1 MSVRSMTGYA
11 RVRKPLG
18 TGELVASVKSVNHR
32 GLDLHF
38 QMPPELE
45 VFENAIRAAVKQRV
59 ARGHLQVRVRA
70 SNTQQR
76 APAVVNQALLE
87 TYLTAFRRVSAIH
100 GLGAQPDLNAAF
112 QIPGMLEAGEAEP
125 NPEMEAV
132 LVEALEEC
140 LASLNEF
147 REREGGEMAA
157 EIRSRN
163 AVVREC
169 VRRMEEIR
177 SQALP
182 ALEAR
187 LRERLGELLKEA
199 AIDPQR
205 LAQEAAFLA
214 DRSDISEE
222 LTRLKVHAQ
231 QIEDLLKGSEEVGK
245 KLDFL
250 LQEMQ
255 REANTIL
262 SKAVGVGELGLA
274 ITELALKAKSEI
286 EKIREQAGNLE

>member
-1 MSVRSMTGYA
+1 MTGYA
-11 RVRKPLG
+11 RVRRLLG

-32 GLDLHF
+32 GLDVHF
-38 QMPPELE
+38 QMAPELE
-45 VFENAIRAAVKQRV
+45 VFENAMRAAVKRSV
-59 ARGHLQVRVRA
+59 ARGHLQVRVRIP
-70 SNTQQR
+70 NTQPGT
-76 APAVVNQALLE
+76 AAVVNQALLE

-112 QIPGMLEAGEAEP
+112 QVPGMFAAAEAEP
-125 NPEMEAV
+125 DPQMEAV

-140 LASLNEF
+140 LAALNEF
-147 REREGGEMAA
+147 REREGGETAA

-163 AVVREC
+163 AAVREC
-169 VRRMEEIR
+169 ARRMEEIR
-177 SQALP
+177 AQAVP

-222 LTRLKVHAQ
+222 LTRLKVHAG
-231 QIEDLLKGSEEVGK
+231 QIEELLEASGEAGK

-255 REANTIL
+255 RETNTIL
-262 SKAVGVGELGLA
+262 SKALGVGELGLA
-274 ITELALKAKSEI
+274 ITDLALKAKAEI